1 MKFPV
6 ITLCGSTKFK
16 DDFIRVAEDLERKGN
31 MTINL
36 AVFTHANGY
45 SISEEDKKMFDLIH
59 RQKIDMSDM
68 IMVINK
74 DGYIGESTRSE
85 IEYAKEHGK
94 EILYMEPVNS
104 D

>member
-16 DDFIRVAEDLERKGN
+16 DDFMRVAEDLAYKGN
-31 MTINL
+31 LVINL
-36 AVFTHANGY
+36 AAFSHSGGRIPT
-45 SISEEDKKMFDLIH
+45 EEDKKMLDQIH

-85 IEYAKEHGK
+85 IEYARENGK
-94 EILYMEPVNS
+94 EILYMEPVNF